1 MSVAERHGDIA
12 QPALVPD
19 APIELP
25 ASSIVRPEMRLTEVR
40 SVSRFP
46 GGKKRI
52 VELVTHAIME
62 KPYWKHAYEAVTK
75 IGVGNDRANKK

>member
-25 ASSIVRPEMRLTEVR
+25 ASSIVGLEMRLTEVR
-40 SVSRFP
+40 PVSLFLV
-46 GGKKRI
+46 GKKRI

-62 KPYWKHAYEAVTK
+62 KPYWKNAYEAVTK
-75 IGVGNDRANKK
+75 IGVGNDKANKK